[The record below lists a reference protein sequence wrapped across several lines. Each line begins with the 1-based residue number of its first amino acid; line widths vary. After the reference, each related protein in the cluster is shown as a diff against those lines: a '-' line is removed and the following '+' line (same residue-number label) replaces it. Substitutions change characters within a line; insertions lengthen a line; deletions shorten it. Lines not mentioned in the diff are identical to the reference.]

1 MPVVTPA
8 VGLKEKVQVN
18 FERPKHTR
26 HSGKIM
32 ELIGGTDSPRRLTNK
47 QRKFCELMVGRGS
60 KTHTMVS
67 AYREAYDTE
76 NMKDA
81 TCRKEANRLM
91 NNPII
96 TRTIESYL
104 AEEKAFALHDSARL
118 RRLVL
123 ERLHVEATR
132 EENTD
137 ASRVRA
143 LELLGKSLPVSMFSD
158 RVEQVE
164 SSRSASE
171 IEQELLNRLAEL
183 GVSSKAG

>member
-1 MPVVTPA
+1 MKLVAGQSVRD
-8 VGLKEKVQVN
+8 GL
-18 FERPKHTR
+18 TA
-26 HSGKIM
+26 
-32 ELIGGTDSPRRLTNK
+32 K
-47 QRKFCELMVGRGS
+47 QEAFAQEVAKGS
-60 KTHTMVS
+60 TLADAYRS
-67 AYREAYDTE
+67 AYNTEKMKPSSVWNNASQLMQRTQVAHRVEAIQRSIE
-76 NMKDA
+76 
-81 TCRKEANRLM
+81 EAQV
-91 NNPII
+91 
-96 TRTIESYL
+96 
-104 AEEKAFALHDSARL
+104 HDSARL

>member
-1 MPVVTPA
+1 
-8 VGLKEKVQVN
+8 
-18 FERPKHTR
+18 
-26 HSGKIM
+26 M

-47 QRKFCELMVGRGS
+47 QRKFCELMSGRGS
-60 KTHTMVS
+60 ETHTMVS

-81 TCRKEANRLM
+81 TCPKEANRLM
-91 NNPII
+91 NNPLI
-96 TRTIESYL
+96 TRTIQSYL
-104 AEEKAFALHDSARL
+104 DEEKQSALHDSARL

-123 ERLHVEATR
+123 ERLHVEATK
-132 EENTD
+132 EENSD
-137 ASRVRA
+137 ASRVRS
-143 LELLGKSLPVSMFSD
+143 LELLGKTVAMFSD

-171 IEQELLNRLAEL
+171 IEQELINRLAEL

>member
-1 MPVVTPA
+1 MTPA
-8 VGLKEKVQVN
+8 VGLKDKVQVN
-18 FERPKHTR
+18 FERPKHIR

-47 QRKFCELMVGRGS
+47 QRKFCELMAGRGS

-91 NNPII
+91 NNPLI
-96 TRTIESYL
+96 TRTIQSYL
-104 AEEKAFALHDSARL
+104 DEEKAFALHDSARL

-123 ERLHVEATR
+123 ERLHVEATN
-132 EENTD
+132 EANSD
-137 ASRVRA
+137 ASRVRS
-143 LELLGKSLPVSMFSD
+143 LELLGKTVAMFSD

-164 SSRSASE
+164 TSRSASE

>member
-1 MPVVTPA
+1 MKLVAGQSVRD
-8 VGLKEKVQVN
+8 GL
-18 FERPKHTR
+18 TA
-26 HSGKIM
+26 
-32 ELIGGTDSPRRLTNK
+32 K
-47 QRKFCELMVGRGS
+47 QEAFAQEVAKGS
-60 KTHTMVS
+60 TLADAYRS
-67 AYREAYDTE
+67 AYNTEKMKPSSVWNNASQLMQRTQGAHRVEAIQRSIE
-76 NMKDA
+76 
-81 TCRKEANRLM
+81 EAQV
-91 NNPII
+91 
-96 TRTIESYL
+96 
-104 AEEKAFALHDSARL
+104 HDSARL

-164 SSRSASE
+164 TSRSASE

>member
-1 MPVVTPA
+1 MQRT
-8 VGLKEKVQVN
+8 QVAHRV
-18 FERPKHTR
+18 EA
-26 HSGKIM
+26 I
-32 ELIGGTDSPRRLTNK
+32 
-47 QRKFCELMVGRGS
+47 QRSIE
-60 KTHTMVS
+60 
-67 AYREAYDTE
+67 EAQV
-76 NMKDA
+76 
-81 TCRKEANRLM
+81 
-91 NNPII
+91 
-96 TRTIESYL
+96 
-104 AEEKAFALHDSARL
+104 HDSARL

-164 SSRSASE
+164 TSRSASE

>member
-1 MPVVTPA
+1 MKLVAGQSVKD
-8 VGLKEKVQVN
+8 GL
-18 FERPKHTR
+18 TA
-26 HSGKIM
+26 
-32 ELIGGTDSPRRLTNK
+32 K
-47 QRKFCELMVGRGS
+47 QEAFAQEVAKGS
-60 KTHTMVS
+60 TLADAYRS
-67 AYREAYDTE
+67 AYNTEKMKPSSVWNNASQLMQRTQVAHRVEAIQRSIE
-76 NMKDA
+76 
-81 TCRKEANRLM
+81 EAQV
-91 NNPII
+91 
-96 TRTIESYL
+96 
-104 AEEKAFALHDSARL
+104 HDSARL

-164 SSRSASE
+164 TSRSASE

>member
-1 MPVVTPA
+1 MKLVAGQSVKD
-8 VGLKEKVQVN
+8 GL
-18 FERPKHTR
+18 TA
-26 HSGKIM
+26 
-32 ELIGGTDSPRRLTNK
+32 K
-47 QRKFCELMVGRGS
+47 QEAFAQEVAKGS
-60 KTHTMVS
+60 TLAD
-67 AYREAYDTE
+67 AYRRSYDAE
-76 NMKDA
+76 RMKDSSVWCNA
-81 TCRKEANRLM
+81 SKLM
-91 NNPII
+91 SDAKVAQ
-96 TRTIESYL
+96 RVESIQQ
-104 AEEKAFALHDSARL
+104 AMEQSSLHDSARL

-164 SSRSASE
+164 TSRSASE

>member
-1 MPVVTPA
+1 
-8 VGLKEKVQVN
+8 
-18 FERPKHTR
+18 
-26 HSGKIM
+26 M

-47 QRKFCELMVGRGS
+47 QRKFCELMSGRGS
-60 KTHTMVS
+60 ETHTMVS

-91 NNPII
+91 NNPLI
-96 TRTIESYL
+96 TRTIQSYL
-104 AEEKAFALHDSARL
+104 DEEKQSALHDSARL

-123 ERLHVEATR
+123 ERLHVEATK
-132 EENTD
+132 EENSD
-137 ASRVRA
+137 ASRVRS
-143 LELLGKSLPVSMFSD
+143 LELLGKTVAMFSD

-171 IEQELLNRLAEL
+171 IEQELINRLAEL